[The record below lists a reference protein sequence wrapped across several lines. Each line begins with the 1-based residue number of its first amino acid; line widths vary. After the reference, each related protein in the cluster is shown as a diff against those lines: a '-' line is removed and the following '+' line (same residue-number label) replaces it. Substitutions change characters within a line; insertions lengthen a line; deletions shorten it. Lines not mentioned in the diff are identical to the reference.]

1 MFYEAELRL
10 LRDTFRK
17 CRVSTGIYDPAL
29 HKDNTESTLHAFLT
43 GDADPAALLQN
54 VLVEVQPATVYR
66 LRDPFDCRYI
76 FLKLPELPTESILV
90 IGPYLATQP
99 SEQQIL
105 ELAERLGISPS
116 RQKQLFS
123 FILGLPMIADS
134 SHLYILLE
142 AFCEHLWGINGFS
155 LEYTDRDPYTE
166 IPLLSKNSVSSS
178 EEDALFYMKNM
189 EQRYNYEN
197 ELMRAVSKGQLHKAH
212 SLLGSFSTF
221 LFEQRLPDPVRNAK
235 NYCIIMN
242 TLLRKAAEQGGVHPI
257 YLDTVSSAHA
267 KQIEQLSSLEDV
279 TSLMTEMFRAYC
291 RLVRKHATQDYSPPV
306 QQAMIFIESNLSGDL
321 NLRMLAQKLNI
332 SSSYLSTIFKKETG
346 QTLTDFIAQRRV
358 DKAMDLLRTTRLQVQ
373 TVAQHCGIVDVHYFS
388 KIFKKVTGMTP
399 KAYRDSLKR

>member
-17 CRVSTGIYDPAL
+17 CRVSTGIYDPASAQDAQSL
-29 HKDNTESTLHAFLT
+29 TPHTFLT
-43 GDADPAALLQN
+43 GDADPAVFLKN
-54 VLVEVQPATVYR
+54 VLREVQPATVYR

-76 FLKLPELPTESILV
+76 FLKLPELPGEAVLV
-90 IGPYLATQP
+90 IGPFLASPP
-99 SEQQIL
+99 SDRQLL
-105 ELAERLGISPS
+105 ELAERLDISPS
-116 RQKQLFS
+116 RQKQLSS
-123 FILGLPMIADS
+123 FIAGLPLVPDN
-134 SHLYILLE
+134 SHLYVLIE
-142 AFCEHLWGINGFS
+142 SFCEHLWGVSGFS
-155 LEYTDRDPYTE
+155 VEYLDRDPYASL
-166 IPLLSKNSVSSS
+166 PLLSENSAAST
-178 EEDALFYMKNM
+178 EEDALFHMKNM
-189 EQRYNYEN
+189 EQRYSYEN

-212 SLLGSFSTF
+212 SLLGGFSTF
-221 LFEQRLPDPVRNAK
+221 LFEQRLADPLRNAK

-242 TLLRKAAEQGGVHPI
+242 TLLRKAAEQGGVHPM
-257 YLDTVSSAHA
+257 YLDKVSSAYA
-267 KQIEQLSSLEDV
+267 VQIEQLHSLDNV
-279 TSLMTEMFRAYC
+279 LPLMTEMFRAYC

-306 QQAMIFIESNLSGDL
+306 QQALLFVESNLSGDL

-358 DKAMDLLRTTRLQVQ
+358 DKAMDLLRSTRLQVQ